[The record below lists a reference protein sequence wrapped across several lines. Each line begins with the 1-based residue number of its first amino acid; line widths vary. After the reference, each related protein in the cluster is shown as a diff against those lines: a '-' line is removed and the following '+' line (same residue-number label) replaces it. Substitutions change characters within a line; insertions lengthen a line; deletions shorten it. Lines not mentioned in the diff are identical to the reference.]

1 MKQQKVKG
9 IKLSP
14 VRAIPASFFITIAV
28 GALLLWLPFSSAP
41 GCHTDFVTALF
52 TATTSV
58 CVTGLVVVDTYA
70 NWSLFGHIVILLLI
84 QIGGLGMITV
94 ASGIMV
100 LAHRKFSLTDRILL
114 RDAFNL
120 NSNSKLLSFLLRV
133 VKGTFLVEGIGAALY
148 AIVFIPEF
156 GIIKDIWI
164 SVFTS
169 VSAFCNAGMDI
180 IGPDSLTKYSDNPIV
195 MTVTMLL
202 IIFGGI
208 GFVVWF
214 DILERVKEGVKKH
227 FTPVT
232 IIKRLSEHSKL
243 VISFTLFL
251 IISGTILFLLFE
263 FGNSDTIGDMN
274 FGGKIVNCLFE
285 SVTLRTAGFATIP
298 QQNLTGASCVI
309 AYILMFIGGSPIGT
323 AGGVKTSTFFLMILN
338 ARSYLKKENDKV
350 IFNRRV
356 SEESLRKASA
366 VIFISAGTVLFL
378 TILLVIANPIL
389 LEDALFEIFSACGTV
404 GLSRGLTPSL
414 TTVGRVIVILAMYL
428 GRIGPISL
436 VALFTR
442 NSSESN
448 NIQYSEGSFYVG

>member
-1 MKQQKVKG
+1 MKT
-9 IKLSP
+9 
-14 VRAIPASFFITIAV
+14 R
-28 GALLLWLPFSSAP
+28 
-41 GCHTDFVTALF
+41 
-52 TATTSV
+52 
-58 CVTGLVVVDTYA
+58 
-70 NWSLFGHIVILLLI
+70 
-84 QIGGLGMITV
+84 
-94 ASGIMV
+94 
-100 LAHRKFSLTDRILL
+100 
-114 RDAFNL
+114 
-120 NSNSKLLSFLLRV
+120 
-133 VKGTFLVEGIGAALY
+133 
-148 AIVFIPEF
+148 
-156 GIIKDIWI
+156 
-164 SVFTS
+164 
-169 VSAFCNAGMDI
+169 
-180 IGPDSLTKYSDNPIV
+180 
-195 MTVTMLL
+195 
-202 IIFGGI
+202 
-208 GFVVWF
+208 
-214 DILERVKEGVKKH
+214 
-227 FTPVT
+227 
-232 IIKRLSEHSKL
+232 
-243 VISFTLFL
+243 

-309 AYILMFIGGSPIGT
+309 AYIFMFIGGSPIGT